1 MKFNFSFG
9 KKSKTITQWAIISIT
24 LSLIVSGLHKC
35 TGINENRI
43 WDLIDV
49 SQKELKKKKVPVP
62 TELNDYIIKTPKLLE
77 RRIQRNVDNAIED
90 YEKEERRLY
99 KPNMKNEE
107 ILKEIEKPKYTETQR
122 QIIKDAVYYE
132 CSDGTMGIHA
142 IWYNSKECDY

>member
-9 KKSKTITQWAIISIT
+9 KKSKTITQWAAISIT

-49 SQKELKKKKVPVP
+49 SQKELKKKKVTVP

-99 KPNMKNEE
+99 KPTYIEEKNDELVCYSE
-107 ILKEIEKPKYTETQR
+107 DCKKLAPPMRMCSSFVEGIDCPRKKEDE
-122 QIIKDAVYYE
+122 
-132 CSDGTMGIHA
+132 
-142 IWYNSKECDY
+142 